1 VLQSKAQEIGMS
13 ETIELKLAAG
23 RLQTVKPCDICG
35 ECTDKEVS
43 TFCEGWT
50 SEGRHVLVCETCL
63 KGGKELIELTLGNG
77 IEFLRGLTGK
87 LKIPTLPP
95 SLAKK

>member
-1 VLQSKAQEIGMS
+1 MS
-13 ETIELKLAAG
+13 ETIELKLAIG

-43 TFCEGWT
+43 KFCEEWT
-50 SEGRHVLVCETCL
+50 SEGRHVLVCETSL
-63 KGGKELIELTLGNG
+63 KGDIELTLGNR